1 MRTLTA
7 GSVMTRDLVTVTP
20 DTEFKEIAAL
30 MAGAAISA
38 VPVVGPDGALAG
50 VVSEADLL
58 PRGEAAGGRVRGRA
72 RRRKAAALLARDL
85 MTSPV
90 RTVDVGDP
98 LPAVAKRLSGYHV
111 RRLFVL
117 DGGKLAGV
125 IARRDLMGVY
135 LRPDTDVQAEVETEV
150 FDRVLRARPG
160 SYRVSVTGGCVTL
173 LGLLERRSAVRIAG
187 ELTAQVPGVLEVRN
201 RLDYVWQDQAR

>member
-1 MRTLTA
+1 M
-7 GSVMTRDLVTVTP
+7 
-20 DTEFKEIAAL
+20 
-30 MAGAAISA
+30 
-38 VPVVGPDGALAG
+38 
-50 VVSEADLL
+50 VSEADLL

-117 DGGKLAGV
+117 DGGKLVGV

-150 FDRVLRARPG
+150 FARVLRARPG

>member
-1 MRTLTA
+1 
-7 GSVMTRDLVTVTP
+7 MTRDLVTVTP

-30 MAGAAISA
+30 MAGAAVSA

-58 PRGEAAGGRVRGRA
+58 P
-72 RRRKAAALLARDL
+72 
-85 MTSPV
+85 
-90 RTVDVGDP
+90 
-98 LPAVAKRLSGYHV
+98 AVAKRLAGHHL

-117 DGGKLAGV
+117 DGGKLVGV

-135 LRPDTDVQAEVETEV
+135 LRPDTDVQAEVEAEV

-187 ELTAQVPGVLEVRN
+187 QLTAQVPGVLEVRN